1 MFVRDYMSI
10 NPISVEPN
18 DSIGDALELLKDHS
32 IRRLPV
38 VSKKRLVGLVTE
50 TDLLKA
56 SPSPATSLSIH
67 EINYLYPKIKI
78 RDIMT
83 KDVVTISP
91 DAAIE
96 EAAVMMREKKFGT
109 LVVEEKGNLVGL
121 ITESDLF
128 KAFIDVFGFDRPG
141 ERIIVAFY
149 DDKVGEL
156 GKLATFIGSLGIFI
170 ISLVITYDADNNAYI
185 LMRLKTDD
193 REAVV
198 KELKEKGYEVV
209 G

>member
-10 NPISVEPN
+10 NPITVEPN

-38 VSKKRLVGLVTE
+38 VSKNKLVGLVTE

-56 SPSPATSLSIH
+56 SPSAATSLSIH

-83 KDVVTISP
+83 RDVVTISP

-96 EAAVMMREKKFGT
+96 EAAVIMQEKKFGT
-109 LVVEEKGNLVGL
+109 LVVAEKGNLVGL

-141 ERIIVAFY
+141 ERIIVAFE
-149 DDKVGEL
+149 DKIGEL
-156 GKLATFIGSLGIFI
+156 GKLASLIGSLGIFI
-170 ISLVITYDADNNAYI
+170 ISLVITYDADDKAYI

-198 KELKEKGYEVV
+198 KELEKKGYDVV

>member
-10 NPISVEPN
+10 NPITVEPN

-38 VSKKRLVGLVTE
+38 VSKNKLVGLVTE

-56 SPSPATSLSIH
+56 SPSAATSLSIH

-83 KDVVTISP
+83 RDVVTISP

-96 EAAVMMREKKFGT
+96 EAAVIMREKKFGT
-109 LVVEEKGNLVGL
+109 LVVAEKDNLVGL

-141 ERIIVAFY
+141 ERIIVAFE
-149 DDKVGEL
+149 DKIGEL
-156 GKLATFIGSLGIFI
+156 GKLASLIGSLGIFI
-170 ISLVITYDADNNAYI
+170 ISLVITYDADDKAYI

-193 REAVV
+193 REALA
-198 KELKEKGYEVV
+198 KELEKNGYDVV